1 MNIYYQVS
9 VCGEDE
15 KMEMKLCIALFILGL
30 VSTVLG
36 EFFLQMKQE
45 VESKLFE
52 FRFMRKY

>member
-36 EFFLQMKQE
+36 EFFLQMKQK
-45 VESKLFE
+45 VESKLF
-52 FRFMRKY
+52 